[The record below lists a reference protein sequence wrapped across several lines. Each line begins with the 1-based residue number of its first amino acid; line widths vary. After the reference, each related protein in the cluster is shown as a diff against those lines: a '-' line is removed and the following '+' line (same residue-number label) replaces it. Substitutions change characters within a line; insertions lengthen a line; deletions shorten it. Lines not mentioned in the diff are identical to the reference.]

1 MFRSV
6 KIGREI
12 HSSKGFTI
20 TEMMI
25 TIGVA
30 ALLMAI
36 AIPSFLSWLPTLRLS
51 DGARQVA
58 VDLQLARMKAVTQN
72 TRFQVSFGALP
83 ATSYTL
89 QNDPDNDD
97 LFTNESGPFS
107 LPEGITVT
115 AATATPQFQPRG
127 VATAASTITLSNG
140 TTTAQVEVTIVG
152 RVRIL

>member
-1 MFRSV
+1 
-6 KIGREI
+6 
-12 HSSKGFTI
+12 
-20 TEMMI
+20 MI

-97 LFTNESGPFS
+97 LFTNESWMR
-107 LPEGITVT
+107 LRKIQT
-115 AATATPQFQPRG
+115 AK
-127 VATAASTITLSNG
+127 V
-140 TTTAQVEVTIVG
+140 
-152 RVRIL
+152 